1 MTTPSRPRSAALA
14 TAYAGDLDRAGELHA
29 QGRVHAVSPTMRSWS
44 AYVAGE
50 IAGAAGHLEE
60 AEARY
65 REAVE
70 LARRSGATFLVGVAT
85 VGLLAVLGT
94 SGRVEDALRG
104 YADVIGY
111 FARTGN
117 WTHLWTTLRN
127 LAALLRRIGD
137 DGPAAALD
145 RAADHAPDAPAVQ
158 DRAAPHPS
166 DTPPPTRAEVLA
178 IARTAIERNLSRR

>member
-1 MTTPSRPRSAALA
+1 
-14 TAYAGDLDRAGELHA
+14 
-29 QGRVHAVSPTMRSWS
+29 
-44 AYVAGE
+44 
-50 IAGAAGHLEE
+50 
-60 AEARY
+60 
-65 REAVE
+65 VE

-145 RAADHAPDAPAVQ
+145 RAADHAPDAPAVR
-158 DRAAPHPS
+158 DRATPDPS
-166 DTPPPTRAEVLA
+166 DTPYPTRAEVLA
-178 IARTAIERNLSRR
+178 IARAAIVRNLSRR

>member
-1 MTTPSRPRSAALA
+1 M
-14 TAYAGDLDRAGELHA
+14 D
-29 QGRVHAVSPTMRSWS
+29 
-44 AYVAGE
+44 
-50 IAGAAGHLEE
+50 AAGHLEE
-60 AEARY
+60 AEAQY

-137 DGPAAALD
+137 DRAAAALD
-145 RAADHAPDAPAVQ
+145 LAADHAPEAPAVQ
-158 DRAAPHPS
+158 AGAAADRSGTQPPTAAEEEARTEHRRPAPAA
-166 DTPPPTRAEVLA
+166 DAPWPTRAEVLTHAQEA
-178 IARTAIERNLSRR
+178 IARRLSRR

>member
-1 MTTPSRPRSAALA
+1 
-14 TAYAGDLDRAGELHA
+14 
-29 QGRVHAVSPTMRSWS
+29 
-44 AYVAGE
+44 
-50 IAGAAGHLEE
+50 
-60 AEARY
+60 
-65 REAVE
+65 
-70 LARRSGATFLVGVAT
+70 VAT

-178 IARTAIERNLSRR
+178 VAREAIARNLSRR